1 MPATRKTPRYVVIEF
16 EGKAREY
23 DSVAAAL
30 GDATKAHESD
40 RTRGFAVVELIAIVS
55 SDHKTVVTRVK

>member
-1 MPATRKTPRYVVIEF
+1 MPAARKPPRYVIIEF
-16 EGKAREY
+16 EGKAREF

-30 GDATKAHESD
+30 EDATKAHQMD

-55 SDHKTVVTRVK
+55 SEHKTLVTRVK